1 MKKKKWI
8 ITSVILV
15 VFCAG
20 LFVYNHY
27 RGSSSAA
34 DPAEISIP
42 RKNSVLNVNGLVVR
56 PQTLTDGITSVG
68 SLLPDE
74 EVDLSF
80 ETSGKIVSI
89 NFQEGSTV
97 RKGELLA
104 KVNDKPLLAQLSR
117 YEAQLK
123 LAEDRVYRQSA
134 LLEKDAVSQEAYEQ
148 ARTELAM
155 LNADIDIV
163 RSNIALTE
171 LHAPF
176 DGVIGLRNVSEGA
189 YASPSVVVA
198 KLTKIKPL
206 KIDLS
211 VPERYASQIKPG
223 TRLTFTVEG
232 YNETFHAE
240 VYATESKIDP
250 NTHYFSVRAHYPNTR
265 GRLLPGRFV
274 SVKIRMHD
282 IPDAIAIGVGV
293 GAVMALLMQF
303 IAPSVVRPFTSDEAV
318 VKAGAAYIRSYIFDC
333 LFAGIQFSF
342 SGYFCA
348 WGRSGLSFLHNTL
361 SILLVRVPGAWLA
374 CRFFPQTLVPMGLA
388 PACGSLFSSIVCVLL
403 YRWMKR
409 QNKPTGDKD

>member
-1 MKKKKWI
+1 MHKKTKWA
-8 ITSVILV
+8 ITALILV
-15 VFCAG
+15 VAIGLGTYRLMREKKPDAG
-20 LFVYNHY
+20 IDAPPA
-27 RGSSSAA
+27 SSRTN
-34 DPAEISIP
+34 I
-42 RKNSVLNVNGLVVR
+42 LNVNAQIVR
-56 PQTLTDGITSVG
+56 EQELSDGIFTIAT
-68 SLLPDE
+68 LLPDE
-74 EVDLSF
+74 EVDLTF
-80 ETSGKIVSI
+80 ETSGKIEQI
-89 NFQEGSTV
+89 NFTEGTVV
-97 RKGELLA
+97 RKGDLLA
-104 KVNDKPLLAQLSR
+104 KVNDKPLQAQLSKF
-117 YEAQLK
+117 EAQLK

-134 LLEKDAVSQEAYEQ
+134 LLEKDAVSLEAYEQ

-282 IPDAIAIGVGV
+282 IPDAIAIPT
-293 GAVMALLMQF
+293 Q
-303 IAPSVVRPFTSDEAV
+303 AV
-318 VKAGAAYIRSYIFDC
+318 VPEMGVDKVFLYKGGKAHAVAIKTGLRTESR
-333 LFAGIQFSF
+333 IQVVE
-342 SGYFCA
+342 
-348 WGRSGLSFLHNTL
+348 GLSPGDTL
-361 SILLVRVPGAWLA
+361 IVSG
-374 CRFFPQTLVPMGLA
+374 TLQLREGL
-388 PACGSLFSSIVCVLL
+388 PVKLDTVE
-403 YRWMKR
+403 
-409 QNKPTGDKD
+409 

>member
-1 MKKKKWI
+1 MRKRIKWL
-8 ITSVILV
+8 ITAAVLLVAAGAGCYNLLRTPAAEEGAGGAGPAAKGGVLHVNALVI
-15 VFCAG
+15 
-20 LFVYNHY
+20 
-27 RGSSSAA
+27 
-34 DPAEISIP
+34 
-42 RKNSVLNVNGLVVR
+42 R
-56 PQTLTDGITSVG
+56 PQHLTDDIFTTST
-68 SLLPDE
+68 LLPDE

-134 LLEKDAVSQEAYEQ
+134 LLEKDAVSLEAYEQ

-282 IPDAIAIGVGV
+282 IPDAIAIPT
-293 GAVMALLMQF
+293 Q
-303 IAPSVVRPFTSDEAV
+303 AV
-318 VKAGAAYIRSYIFDC
+318 VPEMGVDKVFLYKGGKAHAVAIKTGLRTESR
-333 LFAGIQFSF
+333 IQ
-342 SGYFCA
+342 
-348 WGRSGLSFLHNTL
+348 
-361 SILLVRVPGAWLA
+361 VVE
-374 CRFFPQTLVPMGLA
+374 GLA
-388 PACGSLFSSIVCVLL
+388 PGDTLIVSGTLQLREGLPVKLD
-403 YRWMKR
+403 
-409 QNKPTGDKD
+409 TVE

>member
-15 VFCAG
+15 VFCTG
-20 LFVYNHY
+20 LVVYNHY

-34 DPAEISIP
+34 DADPSEISIP
-42 RKNSVLNVNGLVVR
+42 RKSSVLNVNGLVVR

-232 YNETFHAE
+232 VQRDVPRRGICHRVEDRPEYSLFLGACALPQYAGQAAARTLRKRKDPDARHSRRHRHPDAGRRPRDGRGQGIPLQGRQSPRRSHKNRAE
-240 VYATESKIDP
+240 DGIADTG
-250 NTHYFSVRAHYPNTR
+250 RR
-265 GRLLPGRFV
+265 GVGPGRHAD
-274 SVKIRMHD
+274 RLRH
-282 IPDAIAIGVGV
+282 
-293 GAVMALLMQF
+293 
-303 IAPSVVRPFTSDEAV
+303 
-318 VKAGAAYIRSYIFDC
+318 
-333 LFAGIQFSF
+333 
-342 SGYFCA
+342 
-348 WGRSGLSFLHNTL
+348 
-361 SILLVRVPGAWLA
+361 
-374 CRFFPQTLVPMGLA
+374 A
-388 PACGSLFSSIVCVLL
+388 PAA
-403 YRWMKR
+403 
-409 QNKPTGDKD
+409 

>member
-1 MKKKKWI
+1 MNKKKKWI
-8 ITSVILV
+8 ITAIVLV
-15 VFCAG
+15 VFCLILG
-20 LFVYNHY
+20 LYNLLNDKAPA
-27 RGSSSAA
+27 SDDAA
-34 DPAEISIP
+34 KAPIAP
-42 RKNSVLNVNGLVVR
+42 RRQSTLNVNGRIVR
-56 PQTLTDGITSVG
+56 PQRLTDGITTVG
-68 SLLPDE
+68 NLLPDE

-80 ETSGKIVSI
+80 ETSGKIVAI
-89 NFQEGSTV
+89 NFQEGTVV

-104 KVNDKPLLAQLSR
+104 KVNDLPLVAQLSR

-134 LLEKDAVSQEAYEQ
+134 LLKKDAVSQEAYEQ

-163 RSNIALTE
+163 KSNIALTE
-171 LHAPF
+171 LRAPF

-250 NTHYFSVRAHYPNTR
+250 NTHYFSVRAHSPNTR

-282 IPDAIAIGVGV
+282 IPDAIAIPT
-293 GAVMALLMQF
+293 Q
-303 IAPSVVRPFTSDEAV
+303 AV
-318 VKAGAAYIRSYIFDC
+318 VPEMGVDKVFLYKGGKAHAVAIKTGLRTESR
-333 LFAGIQFSF
+333 IQ
-342 SGYFCA
+342 
-348 WGRSGLSFLHNTL
+348 
-361 SILLVRVPGAWLA
+361 VVE
-374 CRFFPQTLVPMGLA
+374 GLA
-388 PACGSLFSSIVCVLL
+388 PGDTLIVSGTLQLREGLPVKLD
-403 YRWMKR
+403 
-409 QNKPTGDKD
+409 TVE

>member
-155 LNADIDIV
+155 LYADIDIV
-163 RSNIALTE
+163 KSNIALTE
-171 LHAPF
+171 LRAPF

-189 YASPSVVVA
+189 YASPNVVVA
-198 KLTKIKPL
+198 KLAKIQPL
-206 KIDLS
+206 KIDLF
-211 VPERYASQIKPG
+211 VPERYANQIKPG
-223 TRLTFTVEG
+223 TKLSFTVDG
-232 YNETFHAE
+232 QQATFQGA
-240 VYATESKIDP
+240 VYATESKIDLA
-250 NTHYFSVRAHYPNTR
+250 THTFAVRAHYSNAQ

-274 SVKIRMHD
+274 TVQIRLHD
-282 IPDAIAIGVGV
+282 IPDAIAVPTEAIVPEMGVDKVYLCKG
-293 GAVMALLMQF
+293 GRAHAVEVTTGLRTDA
-303 IAPSVVRPFTSDEAV
+303 E
-318 VKAGAAYIRSYIFDC
+318 
-333 LFAGIQFSF
+333 IQILE
-342 SGYFCA
+342 
-348 WGRSGLSFLHNTL
+348 GLSVGDTL
-361 SILLVRVPGAWLA
+361 ITSG
-374 CRFFPQTLVPMGLA
+374 TLQLREGL
-388 PACGSLFSSIVCVLL
+388 PVKLDTVE
-403 YRWMKR
+403 
-409 QNKPTGDKD
+409 

>member
-15 VFCAG
+15 VFCTG
-20 LFVYNHY
+20 LVVYNHY

-34 DPAEISIP
+34 DADPSEISIP
-42 RKNSVLNVNGLVVR
+42 RKSSVLNVNGLVVR

-134 LLEKDAVSQEAYEQ
+134 LLEKDAVSLEAYEQ

-163 RSNIALTE
+163 KSNIALTE
-171 LHAPF
+171 LRAPF

-282 IPDAIAIGVGV
+282 IPDAIAIPT
-293 GAVMALLMQF
+293 Q
-303 IAPSVVRPFTSDEAV
+303 AV
-318 VKAGAAYIRSYIFDC
+318 VPEMGVDKVFLYKGGKAHAVAIKTGLRTESR
-333 LFAGIQFSF
+333 IQ
-342 SGYFCA
+342 
-348 WGRSGLSFLHNTL
+348 
-361 SILLVRVPGAWLA
+361 VVE
-374 CRFFPQTLVPMGLA
+374 GLA
-388 PACGSLFSSIVCVLL
+388 PGDTLIVSGTLQLREGLPVKLD
-403 YRWMKR
+403 
-409 QNKPTGDKD
+409 TVE

>member
-15 VFCAG
+15 VFCTG
-20 LFVYNHY
+20 LVVYNHY

-34 DPAEISIP
+34 DADPSEISIP
-42 RKNSVLNVNGLVVR
+42 RKSSVLNVNGLVVR

-74 EVDLSF
+74 EEDFSF

-134 LLEKDAVSQEAYEQ
+134 LLEKDA
-148 ARTELAM
+148 
-155 LNADIDIV
+155 DIDIV
-163 RSNIALTE
+163 KSNIALTE
-171 LHAPF
+171 LRAPF

-282 IPDAIAIGVGV
+282 IPDAIAIPT
-293 GAVMALLMQF
+293 Q
-303 IAPSVVRPFTSDEAV
+303 AV
-318 VKAGAAYIRSYIFDC
+318 VPEMGVDKVFLYKGGKAHAVAIKTGLRTESR
-333 LFAGIQFSF
+333 IQ
-342 SGYFCA
+342 
-348 WGRSGLSFLHNTL
+348 
-361 SILLVRVPGAWLA
+361 VVE
-374 CRFFPQTLVPMGLA
+374 GLA
-388 PACGSLFSSIVCVLL
+388 PGDTLIVSGTLQLREGLPVKLD
-403 YRWMKR
+403 
-409 QNKPTGDKD
+409 TVE